1 MRRVVST
8 GCLILLLFCGC
19 AEKQVDVWTAKPA
32 VQWEYV
38 STPPVQAVREGY
50 RILTAQPTRGL
61 FPAALGITR
70 VALVADTPSQALRPC
85 LLTDP
90 RNEFLQ
96 WNSALDDQMAI
107 SEVFPIVEL
116 DLGGGE
122 VETEQILSAFR
133 ALRAGLGLVYAVNE
147 LSATE
152 TEMFGVLYDTNMARA
167 LAALHAFAVSEPPPE
182 DEDMPPEAWERDSR
196 ALVRARF
203 EGLLRA
209 CIRDLIR
216 QDEPPPPETPTGWTP
231 AGPIR
236 PVEWPPK
243 RFRTG
248 G

>member
-1 MRRVVST
+1 
-8 GCLILLLFCGC
+8 LIPILLCGC
-19 AEKQVDVWTAKPA
+19 AEKRVEVWAPKPP
-32 VQWEYV
+32 VQWEHV
-38 STPPVQAVREGY
+38 STQPVRPVQEGY
-50 RILTAQPTRGL
+50 RLLTDQPTRGL
-61 FPAALGITR
+61 FPAAMAVTR
-70 VALVADTPSQALRPC
+70 VAVVADGAAQATQPC

-107 SEVFPIVEL
+107 SEVFPITER

-122 VETEQILSAFR
+122 VEPEQMLAAFR
-133 ALRAGLGLVYAVNE
+133 ALRARLGLVYAVNE
-147 LSATE
+147 LSDTE

-167 LAALHAFAVSEPPPE
+167 VASLHASAVSVVPQEDQKGAEPA
-182 DEDMPPEAWERDSR
+182 DLWQTDSR
-196 ALVRARF
+196 AVVRSKF
-203 EGLLRA
+203 EYYLRS
-209 CIRDLIR
+209 CIRELIR
-216 QDEPPPPETPTGWTP
+216 QDEPPPAEAPTGWTP